1 MCMECPDCQARA
13 QSCRVA
19 IRYFLACPAVQEW
32 TVVGKWGI
40 GALAEKESTV
50 LLEVSL
56 TLRKDL
62 ASPAQQ
68 SC

>member
-1 MCMECPDCQARA
+1 MECPDCQARA
-13 QSCRVA
+13 QSYRVA
-19 IRYFLACPAVQEW
+19 IQNFLACPTGQGW
-32 TVVGKWGI
+32 TVVDKWGI
-40 GALAEKESTV
+40 GALAEKEGTV

>member
-1 MCMECPDCQARA
+1 MECPDCQARA
-13 QSCRVA
+13 QSYRVA
-19 IRYFLACPAVQEW
+19 IQNFLACPTGQEW
-32 TVVGKWGI
+32 TVMDKWGI
-40 GALAEKESTV
+40 GALAEKEGTV

>member
-1 MCMECPDCQARA
+1 MECPDCQARA
-13 QSCRVA
+13 QPYRVV
-19 IRYFLACPAVQEW
+19 IRYFLACPAVQGW

-40 GALAEKESTV
+40 GALAEKEGTV

-62 ASPAQQ
+62 ASPAQK